1 KMCKFSS
8 IVHKSSTELKL
19 PQQLSFL
26 FSFFRLGVFSKNIP
40 EKRTSDPSSV
50 SLKSDQSAGHP
61 ANFKDEQDTF
71 KIRVDEQE
79 TEMLCDQTENQNASE
94 LTLIFKE
101 LENNICEFVKS
112 ELKKFQAVLHLGPTC
127 SQSEKDE
134 VLQGANED
142 QKRSSKEAF
151 LNITLCFLKSMK
163 QEQLANLL
171 HSKMF
176 APLCINKLKSNL
188 KKKSQCVF
196 EGIAKA
202 GSPALLNQIYT
213 ELYITEGRTGEL
225 NQEHE
230 VRQIET
236 ASRKPHRPETT
247 IRQED
252 IFKVQHERDQPI
264 RTVMTKG
271 VAGIGKTVLT
281 QKFTL
286 DWAEDKT
293 NQNIQ
298 FIFPFTFRELNV
310 LKKKKFSLVELI
322 HHFFT
327 ETKEAGIYRFDKF
340 QVLFI
345 FDGLDESRHLSV
357 QEFLAALHVHLNIS
371 KSDVNL
377 LEEQKKIFKI
387 SETRKGVSPMGNFY
401 ENAVDEAL
409 HSSNGHLDL
418 FLRFLL
424 GLSLGTNQRLL
435 KGLLSWIGSNSLPNQ
450 ETANYIKK
458 KIEMYPSPE
467 KCINLFHCLNELKDH
482 SLVEEIQN
490 YLKAG
495 NLSRQK
501 LTPGQWSALVF
512 ILLSSQKDLDMFDLK
527 KYSASEKSLLRL
539 LPVLKTSKAALL
551 NNFELCYNII
561 YSVSHNLLFRLDGC
575 NLSEKSC
582 EVLASILSSKSS
594 YLRELDLSNNDL
606 KDSGVRQLCAGLQSP
621 HCKLE
626 FLRLSGCLITEE
638 GFASLASA
646 LASNPSHLKDL
657 DLTYNHPGETGVK
670 LLSAGLDNPHWRLE
684 TLRVDCG
691 GEWTLQA
698 GLRKYALKLT
708 LDSRTAHRNLKLSD
722 NNKEA
727 TVMTEKQQCTEYPER
742 FDHWVQLLCADALT
756 GRHYWEVE
764 WKGTVSI
771 GVTYKGIDRKGES
784 SSCLLGGNDK
794 SWSFYCSGNTYFR
807 FHNNKRKDVPTP
819 SCVSRRVGVY
829 LDHPSG
835 TLSFYIVS
843 SNKLIHLHTFNTT
856 FTEALYPAFRAFPN
870 SSISLC

>member
-1 KMCKFSS
+1 
-8 IVHKSSTELKL
+8 
-19 PQQLSFL
+19 
-26 FSFFRLGVFSKNIP
+26 
-40 EKRTSDPSSV
+40 
-50 SLKSDQSAGHP
+50 
-61 ANFKDEQDTF
+61 
-71 KIRVDEQE
+71 
-79 TEMLCDQTENQNASE
+79 
-94 LTLIFKE
+94 
-101 LENNICEFVKS
+101 
-112 ELKKFQAVLHLGPTC
+112 
-127 SQSEKDE
+127 
-134 VLQGANED
+134 
-142 QKRSSKEAF
+142 
-151 LNITLCFLKSMK
+151 
-163 QEQLANLL
+163 
-171 HSKMF
+171 
-176 APLCINKLKSNL
+176 
-188 KKKSQCVF
+188 
-196 EGIAKA
+196 
-202 GSPALLNQIYT
+202 
-213 ELYITEGRTGEL
+213 
-225 NQEHE
+225 
-230 VRQIET
+230 
-236 ASRKPHRPETT
+236 
-247 IRQED
+247 
-252 IFKVQHERDQPI
+252 
-264 RTVMTKG
+264 
-271 VAGIGKTVLT
+271 
-281 QKFTL
+281 
-286 DWAEDKT
+286 
-293 NQNIQ
+293 
-298 FIFPFTFRELNV
+298 
-310 LKKKKFSLVELI
+310 
-322 HHFFT
+322 
-327 ETKEAGIYRFDKF
+327 
-340 QVLFI
+340 
-345 FDGLDESRHLSV
+345 
-357 QEFLAALHVHLNIS
+357 
-371 KSDVNL
+371 
-377 LEEQKKIFKI
+377 
-387 SETRKGVSPMGNFY
+387 MGNFY

-539 LPVLKTSKAALL
+539 LPVLKTSKAAL
-551 NNFELCYNII
+551 
-561 YSVSHNLLFRLDGC
+561 LDGC